1 MSALKDAKS
10 RFRKPEYYNVAINKC
25 KYKCDCFRTEDEGML
40 KLKQKFISADIE
52 NWRKAQK
59 NEEEKKKMDED
70 IQEKADEEVKKNP
83 LKIKKDVL
91 ANKDKFEK
99 MVKKICVIARSQ
111 PSHKYCLVAGLR
123 ELENVVAV
131 TV

>member
-1 MSALKDAKS
+1 MLALKEAKS
-10 RFRKPEYYNVAINKC
+10 RFRSPEYYVVALDKC
-25 KYKCDCFRTEDEGML
+25 KYKCDCFRTEEEGIL
-40 KLKQKFISADIE
+40 KLKQKIISADIE

-70 IQEKADEEVKKNP
+70 IQEKANVELKKNP